1 MLIPEDTNQA
11 VKLTRKEVRWWGE
24 KGTLTTQTS
33 ARKVMKEDT
42 FPISAWNGLGTT
54 FYVRRWRKM
63 LGGRCILDFILTNKE
78 ELVVN
83 LKVEGNLGG
92 SDPEI

>member
-1 MLIPEDTNQA
+1 M
-11 VKLTRKEVRWWGE
+11 
-24 KGTLTTQTS
+24 
-33 ARKVMKEDT
+33 
-42 FPISAWNGLGTT
+42 AWEQTT

-63 LGGRCILDFILTNKE
+63 LGGRGILDFILTNKE

-83 LKVEGNLGG
+83 LKVAGNLGG